1 MDFFELNILYQT
13 RSSLSEI
20 EDDED
25 DDVLKKVRLNND
37 GDGEFKTDV
46 GFFNLMADPI
56 MHLEPCYLLT
66 KDGSTKKY
74 FTVVV
79 FESGNSVYAIGKPE
93 SVYKKLC
100 DYMDN
105 LNEDEK
111 E

>member
-13 RSSLSEI
+13 RSSLSEF
-20 EDDED
+20 DDEED

-37 GDGEFKTDV
+37 GGEFKTDI

-56 MHLEPCYLLT
+56 MHLEPSYLLT

-74 FTVVV
+74 FTIVV

-100 DYMDN
+100 DYMNGLDE
-105 LNEDEK
+105 NE
-111 E
+111 

>member
-13 RSSLSEI
+13 RSSLSEF
-20 EDDED
+20 DDEED

-37 GDGEFKTDV
+37 GDGGEFKTDL
-46 GFFNLMADPI
+46 GFFNLIADPI
-56 MHLEPCYLLT
+56 MHLEPSYLLT

-74 FTVVV
+74 FTIVV

-100 DYMDN
+100 DYMN
-105 LNEDEK
+105 NIEENE
-111 E
+111 

>member
-13 RSSLSEI
+13 RSSLSEF
-20 EDDED
+20 DDEED

-37 GDGEFKTDV
+37 GDGGEFKTDV
-46 GFFNLMADPI
+46 GFFNLIADPI
-56 MHLEPCYLLT
+56 MHLEPSYLLT

-74 FTVVV
+74 FTIVV

-100 DYMDN
+100 DYMNGLDE
-105 LNEDEK
+105 NE
-111 E
+111 

>member
-13 RSSLSEI
+13 RSSLSEFD
-20 EDDED
+20 DDED

-37 GDGEFKTDV
+37 GDGEFKTDI
-46 GFFNLMADPI
+46 GFFDLTLDPI
-56 MHLEPCYLLT
+56 MHLEPSYLLT
-66 KDGSTKKY
+66 KDGTTKKY

-100 DYMDN
+100 DYMQN
-105 LNEDEK
+105 LPSEK

>member
-13 RSSLSEI
+13 RSSLSEF
-20 EDDED
+20 DDEED

-37 GDGEFKTDV
+37 GDGGEFKTDL
-46 GFFNLMADPI
+46 GFFNLIADPI
-56 MHLEPCYLLT
+56 MHLEPSYLLT

-74 FTVVV
+74 FTIVV

-100 DYMDN
+100 DYMNNIDE
-105 LNEDEK
+105 NE
-111 E
+111 

>member
-13 RSSLSEI
+13 RSSLSEF
-20 EDDED
+20 DDEED

-37 GDGEFKTDV
+37 GDGGEFKTDV
-46 GFFNLMADPI
+46 GFFNLIADPI
-56 MHLEPCYLLT
+56 MHLEPSYLLT

-74 FTVVV
+74 FTIVV

-100 DYMDN
+100 DYMNNIDE
-105 LNEDEK
+105 NE
-111 E
+111 